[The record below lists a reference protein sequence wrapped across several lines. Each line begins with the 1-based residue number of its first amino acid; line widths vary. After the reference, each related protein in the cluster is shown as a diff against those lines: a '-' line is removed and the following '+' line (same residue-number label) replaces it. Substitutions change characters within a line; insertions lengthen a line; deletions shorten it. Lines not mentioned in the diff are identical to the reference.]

1 MFISERV
8 NCSDQIS
15 RGRPGGAVQKEDAAV
30 AAANGFHCERHTKTV
45 NTGDYLSAA
54 SMKGTSGGL
63 STTAERYW
71 EGTTLYTYTTLRGKG
86 FSCTGR
92 EIDLIYARRTGA
104 ELPIKSLPIIVHPPP
119 PPPEAPLA
127 VTNRRISRGGHV
139 LRERVSI
146 RPGADRLSSFRE
158 RELDTRLT
166 CGNSTV

>member
-119 PPPEAPLA
+119 LLRRPPSPSRTGAYLEAG
-127 VTNRRISRGGHV
+127 TYS
-139 LRERVSI
+139 VSAFPFVQVPI
-146 RPGADRLSSFRE
+146 GFPAFE
-158 RELDTRLT
+158 KE
-166 CGNSTV
+166 N